1 VPETLD
7 DACDNCHDQQKFTHK
22 SLSSECQIETVSHY
36 CDLHV
41 SKKEKKIG
49 PVQIYKSE
57 FRIQENVSQS
67 MYASTIFCSVYIE
80 SSFSFLFFHHISGRC
95 GKPEIS
101 TAWIKLQSPKE
112 GTETDSSNLFN
123 KISAKKWYQI
133 YNSGDI
139 KSWSEREKRW
149 HFFREKQ

>member
-1 VPETLD
+1 MCKIHFAQCPKCSEIRPIPYLCPKIELGIKPSNSYTLVWDTDCNRPWCHRRCQRVPETMD
-7 DACDNCHDQQKFTHK
+7 DACNNCHDQQKFAPK
-22 SLSSECQIETVSHY
+22 SLSRECQIETVSHY

-80 SSFSFLFFHHISGRC
+80 SSFSFLFF
-95 GKPEIS
+95 
-101 TAWIKLQSPKE
+101 
-112 GTETDSSNLFN
+112 
-123 KISAKKWYQI
+123 
-133 YNSGDI
+133 
-139 KSWSEREKRW
+139 
-149 HFFREKQ
+149 